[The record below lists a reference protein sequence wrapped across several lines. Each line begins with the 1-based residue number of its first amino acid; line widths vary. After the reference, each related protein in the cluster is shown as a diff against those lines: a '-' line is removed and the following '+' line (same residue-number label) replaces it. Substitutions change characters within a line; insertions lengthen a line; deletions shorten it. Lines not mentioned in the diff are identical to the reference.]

1 MSIVTRCISDSV
13 LDDNVYKAGDTGRQ
27 DFLTNH
33 LHVSIEIKVKA
44 SLDIFYQEYFIIT
57 YFY

>member
-27 DFLTNH
+27 DFLTNY

-44 SLDIFYQEYFIIT
+44 CLDIFYHEYFI
-57 YFY
+57 Y